1 MNSYGDPSSARGRAQ
16 FPGANGDHGPAD
28 DPYRR
33 TSRDDQA
40 DADRRSAEGDR
51 GGWPAN
57 GRADGASARASVS
70 GRAPSGR
77 AAPPGRPPAGGGW
90 AAPVSPASGSAS
102 VGSASVGSA
111 SPGRARVGRAGV
123 GSAAVPGAPG
133 SGGGYGDAPAAG
145 RASAGRASVGAAS
158 VSGAGANG
166 TAGRARVGRAVV
178 PVSPAGPGG
187 PDDPDGPGGAG
198 GSGGRRGRR
207 GGEPDAAALKRAKK
221 RKRMNLVIAAFAVLI
236 MLTGGG
242 VVGVT
247 YYSTNVVLPDEI
259 PLPVGTTIFADDNRS
274 QIVKLGEEARV
285 IVSLDKIPDYVQ
297 KAVAA
302 AEDRKFYKHKGVDY
316 LGIARAAWNNFT
328 GGTKQGASTI
338 TQQYARNAYENLN
351 DDSYQRKVKE
361 AILAS
366 KLNDEFTKAEI
377 MQHYLNTIYF
387 GRGAYGIEMA
397 ARTYFGKG
405 ADKLTVAESAV
416 LAGVIKQPVNDPQT
430 GVKGFD
436 PEDNPELAKDRWTY
450 VINGMLEE
458 KWITEAERPTEYPA
472 VKDRT
477 DASASSGV
485 KTPKG
490 NVVNYVR
497 AEMAEKGIC
506 HDGPVPAGSTKP
518 TCQATLA
525 MDGYKIKTSINMKM
539 QNAAELAAQQEKK
552 ESPLNDQPKNLQA
565 ALVSI
570 EPATGRVLA
579 YYGGNDGTGIDYAG
593 KNTLGGELVGGHPP
607 GSSFKVY
614 TLAAAIDAG
623 ISLESHWNSEP
634 FKAEGIKDEIGNAG
648 AEKTTCHKYCTLE
661 QSTVRS
667 YNVPFYHISEE
678 IGPGKIVNMAKQ
690 AGITTMW
697 TTPPKGASKPIN
709 LAKTQIDDKDTEP
722 FFHVAAYGQ
731 YPITVLDHATGLATL
746 ANRGKYNKPHF
757 ILTIEQQDKQT
768 GAWKKISAGS
778 EQLKSSQRI
787 KPEVADEVTSVLK
800 KIPGANSRS
809 LEGGRAAAGKTGTWQ
824 YGNTKDNAHAW
835 MVGYTP
841 QLATAVWVGSDN
853 PRKPQ
858 IRKSDNNP
866 VSGASLPGEIWQQY
880 MSDALKG
887 DPKKP
892 LPDSKGIGDPD
903 RGNGVKPPPPP
914 PCSNPVNGVCPP
926 QNQNQNPD
934 NTNPPF
940 FPTNPNP
947 GNPPGP
953 GDDPGDGDDPDDG
966 RGGGGGGGGVA
977 VLPNTTTGLRD

>member
-1 MNSYGDPSSARGRAQ
+1 
-16 FPGANGDHGPAD
+16 
-28 DPYRR
+28 
-33 TSRDDQA
+33 
-40 DADRRSAEGDR
+40 
-51 GGWPAN
+51 
-57 GRADGASARASVS
+57 
-70 GRAPSGR
+70 
-77 AAPPGRPPAGGGW
+77 
-90 AAPVSPASGSAS
+90 
-102 VGSASVGSA
+102 
-111 SPGRARVGRAGV
+111 
-123 GSAAVPGAPG
+123 
-133 SGGGYGDAPAAG
+133 
-145 RASAGRASVGAAS
+145 

-166 TAGRARVGRAVV
+166 AAGRARVGRAAV

-187 PDDPDGPGGAG
+187 PDDPAGPGGSG

-259 PLPVGTTIFADDNRS
+259 PLPVGTTIFASDNKS
-274 QIVKLGEEARV
+274 AIVKLGKEARV
-285 IVSLDKIPDYVQ
+285 IVSLDKIPKYVQ
-297 KAVAA
+297 YAVAA

-366 KLNDEFTKAEI
+366 KLNDEFSKDEI

-397 ARTYFGKG
+397 AKTYFDKS
-405 ADKLTVAESAV
+405 ANKLTVAEAAV
-416 LAGVIKQPVNDPQT
+416 LAGVIKQPVNDPET

-436 PEDNPELAKDRWTY
+436 PEDNPDLAKDRWTY
-450 VINGMLEE
+450 VINGMVEE
-458 KWITEAERPTEYPA
+458 KWITEAERPTEYPK
-472 VKDRT
+472 VKKRE
-477 DASASSGV
+477 DATASSGV
-485 KTPKG
+485 KTPRG
-490 NVVNYVR
+490 NVVNYVK
-497 AEMAEKGIC
+497 AEMEEKGLC
-506 HDGPVPAGSTKP
+506 HNGPVPAGSTKP

-525 MDGYKIKTSINMKM
+525 MDGYKIKTTINMKM
-539 QNAAELAAQQEKK
+539 QNAAEKAAQQEHKG
-552 ESPLNDQPKNLQA
+552 SPLNDQPKNLQG

-593 KNTLGGELVGGHPP
+593 KNVLGGELVGGHPP

-614 TLAAAIDAG
+614 TLAAALDAG
-623 ISLESHWNSEP
+623 ISLESHWSSVP
-634 FKAEGIKDEIGNAG
+634 FRADGIKDKIGNAG
-648 AEKTTCHKYCTLE
+648 AEKLECDKWCTLE
-661 QSTVRS
+661 LSTVKS
-667 YNVPFYHISEE
+667 YNVPFYHISTD
-678 IGPGKIVNMAKQ
+678 IGPDKIVNMAKQ
-690 AGITTMW
+690 AGVTTMW
-697 TTPPKGASKPIN
+697 TTPAKGPAVPVDLTKKKADEVAPN
-709 LAKTQIDDKDTEP
+709 P
-722 FFHVAAYGQ
+722 FFHVVAYGQ

-757 ILTIEQQDKQT
+757 IMTIEQQDKQT

-800 KIPGANSRS
+800 KIPGANHRS
-809 LEGGRAAAGKTGTWQ
+809 LDGGRAAAGKTGTWQ
-824 YGNTKDNAHAW
+824 YGATSDNAHAW

-841 QLATAVWVGSDN
+841 QLATAVWVGSDDPEK
-853 PRKPQ
+853 PR
-858 IRKSDNNP
+858 IRRNGGIP

-880 MSDALKG
+880 MNDALKG
-887 DPKKP
+887 LDKKP

-903 RGNGVKPPPPP
+903 RGNGVEPPPPP
-914 PCSNPVNGVCPP
+914 LPCPVPVNGACPP
-926 QNQNQNPD
+926 QNQNN
-934 NTNPPF
+934 NPPTI
-940 FPTNPNP
+940 PTNPDGPTLPDLP
-947 GNPPGP
+947 GGP
-953 GDDPGDGDDPDDG
+953 GDGPDRPDDG

-977 VLPNTTTGLRD
+977 VLPATTTGQRD